1 MDDMEGVIRRISN
14 SGLVPRQGNTIIPP
28 PEDRDQRK
36 RTWYNWRIF
45 SSKLRDVRYFDLK
58 FNDNGKMKLDIC
70 PNKFFRGQ
78 NVDLAPLNE
87 LKGLFVHLTRWTG
100 IDFFKPYVI
109 IKELDYTYNMQTIE
123 SPSVYFNVFGDAKLG
138 SLQFFRH
145 QLETTLYYQNKAR
158 GLSFKFYDKGIQAR
172 YTKQKYQEAVMIP
185 EKYLNAKLLRFEV
198 KLNKQMAL
206 RQALSIGDWCVEEEF
221 REMTPA
227 LWMLFDEGRVEAL
240 RRFWMECY
248 ESIDKQRVK
257 DMTETKGLKL
267 AQTRHELIVR
277 LGAHLPAHF
286 IQQELDLLVNAGV
299 ISSKNRS
306 YMKAELREHKKN
318 RRLHPLA
325 EEIDAKI
332 KEFKP
337 LWD

>member
-1 MDDMEGVIRRISN
+1 
-14 SGLVPRQGNTIIPP
+14 
-28 PEDRDQRK
+28 
-36 RTWYNWRIF
+36 
-45 SSKLRDVRYFDLK
+45 
-58 FNDNGKMKLDIC
+58 
-70 PNKFFRGQ
+70 
-78 NVDLAPLNE
+78 
-87 LKGLFVHLTRWTG
+87 
-100 IDFFKPYVI
+100 
-109 IKELDYTYNMQTIE
+109 
-123 SPSVYFNVFGDAKLG
+123 
-138 SLQFFRH
+138 
-145 QLETTLYYQNKAR
+145 
-158 GLSFKFYDKGIQAR
+158 
-172 YTKQKYQEAVMIP
+172 
-185 EKYLNAKLLRFEV
+185 
-198 KLNKQMAL
+198 MAL

-221 REMTPA
+221 RDMTPA